1 MVRKIIYKLVFIL
14 LVCLVFEKQAQGQ
27 EYPWSLQY
35 ITNMS
40 TINPAYV
47 GMWDKAGLLVSTRS
61 NWVGING
68 APMFQHASY
77 FTPVKNQRSGVGIEM
92 QLLNTGYEK
101 RIFFT
106 GDYSYQV
113 RMDMTHYLRMGLRG
127 GIINFNNNLTDYQL
141 YPDHIPDSQFMED
154 IDMYFM
160 TTFGLGGVYFTKDY
174 YISLSLP
181 NVMNNTFKANRN
193 HFSSLHHFNTVY
205 LGGSYVFN
213 VGNEI
218 RFRPNL
224 LLIATIGKPVYFDV
238 AALVYLPNNLQL
250 GLNLRSNGAMCLS
263 AQYTFQNNVKIGYAS
278 EYAVIQDIRKFQVGT
293 YEILVGYEFNIN
305 KRRYSRPNY
314 F

>member
-1 MVRKIIYKLVFIL
+1 M
-14 LVCLVFEKQAQGQ
+14 LVCFVFEKQAQGQ

-47 GMWDKAGLLVSTRS
+47 GMWDKAGILVSSRS

-68 APMFQHASY
+68 AALFQHASY
-77 FTPVKNQRSGVGIEM
+77 FTPVKNQRSGVGVEM
-92 QLLNTGYEK
+92 QLLNTGLEK
-101 RIFFT
+101 RIFLT

-113 RMDMTHYLRMGLRG
+113 RIDMNHHLRMGLRA
-127 GIINFNNNLTDYQL
+127 GIVNFNNHLTEYQL
-141 YPDHIPDSQFMED
+141 YPDHLPDTEFKED
-154 IDMYFM
+154 IGMYYM
-160 TTFGLGGVYFTKDY
+160 TTFGVGGVFFSKDY

-181 NVMNNTFKANRN
+181 NVINNTFQANRD
-193 HFSSLHHFNTVY
+193 HYSSMHNFNTVY

-213 VGNEI
+213 IGQEV

-224 LLIATIGKPVYFDV
+224 LVIATIGKPVYFDA
-238 AALVYLPNNLQL
+238 AALVYLPSNLQL
-250 GLNLRSNGAMCLS
+250 GLNLRSNGNMCFS
-263 AQYTFQNNVKIGYAS
+263 AQYLFQNHLKIGYAA
-278 EYAVIQDIRKFQVGT
+278 EYALIQDIRKYQIGT
-293 YEILVGYEFNIN
+293 YEILVGYEFNIS